1 MKRLFVSILAV
12 VVAVSLGAA
21 VWAANPQNVQVSWHT
36 NNWIILYIPSSDQ
49 TVTLGTVDGSHY
61 DPATDTWAPI
71 TDNTAPHDAYVI
83 TNSTGGFTL
92 SISAANAT
100 GYESADLTRFQMKGG
115 KLEDWTP
122 FDAVGTAQQILSSTS
137 AGVVSAT
144 NIDYQYVPSSAD
156 APGDYQVIVT
166 YTATAQ

>member
-1 MKRLFVSILAV
+1 MKRLFLSILV
-12 VVAVSLGAA
+12 VAVAVSLGVV
-21 VWAANPQNVQVSWHT
+21 VWAANPQDVQVNWHA
-36 NNWIILYIPSSDQ
+36 NNWIILYIPGSDQ
-49 TVTLGTVDGSHY
+49 TVTLGTVDGSQY
-61 DPATDTWAPI
+61 NPASDTWTPI
-71 TDNTAPHDAYVI
+71 TDGNPHSAYVI

-100 GYESADLTRFQMKGG
+100 TGYQSADLTRFQMEGG
-115 KLEDWTP
+115 DLTAWTSL
-122 FDAVGTAQQILSSTS
+122 DSAQQLLSSTS

-144 NIDYQYVPSSAD
+144 NIDYQYVPSFAD